1 MLTISTQSV
10 EIHFNFYCETAF
22 NSSLVALEFSSPI
35 PKLGEIVSVFSE
47 CGAEIHVLI
56 TVLKGS
62 KEDTNELVNFSI
74 LTQPLYCNAQ

>member
-47 CGAEIHVLI
+47 CGAEIHV
-56 TVLKGS
+56 
-62 KEDTNELVNFSI
+62 
-74 LTQPLYCNAQ
+74 